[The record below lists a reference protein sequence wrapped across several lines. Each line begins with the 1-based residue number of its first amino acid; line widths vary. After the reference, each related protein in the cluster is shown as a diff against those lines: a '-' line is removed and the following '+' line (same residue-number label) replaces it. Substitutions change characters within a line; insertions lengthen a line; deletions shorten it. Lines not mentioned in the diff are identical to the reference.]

1 MPPEVLITG
10 AARGIGLG
18 LARGYAAA
26 GARVT
31 ATHRPGGTPQR
42 LRASTKAGT
51 ARAGVARAQPWHATS
66 SDSAPS
72 HPWSGESA
80 S

>member
-31 ATHRPGGTPQR
+31 ATHRPGGTPP
-42 LRASTKAGT
+42 ATI
-51 ARAGVARAQPWHATS
+51 AGVEWVPLDVADPGAQHALGAALAARPL
-66 SDSAPS
+66 DLLVCN
-72 HPWSGESA
+72 
-80 S
+80 